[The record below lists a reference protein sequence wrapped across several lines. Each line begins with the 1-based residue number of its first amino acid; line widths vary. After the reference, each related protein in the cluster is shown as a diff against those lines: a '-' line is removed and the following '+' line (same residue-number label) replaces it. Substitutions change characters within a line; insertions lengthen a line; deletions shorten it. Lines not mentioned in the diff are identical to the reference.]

1 MKNETI
7 AALAAALAIILGI
20 QAYMTYRLNDRLN
33 QLTGSHSLST
43 DSKINTSTPP
53 KTKHSQPPINDDAL
67 KEDSWDPYAEIR
79 HMQNQ
84 VEGMFENTFSRL
96 HMKTPLGSLSKT
108 PDVDLQ
114 EKPDRYIV
122 TVNAPGADEASM
134 NVKLE
139 DRTLRIAIKTEHTK
153 DEADD
158 KNGKYQYRER
168 FVGQFQRL
176 LTLPGPTNAAKMTSE
191 YRKGVLTITLPK
203 A

>member
-1 MKNETI
+1 MKNETL
-7 AALAAALAIILGI
+7 AALAAVLVIVLGI

-33 QLTGSHSLST
+33 QLTGSYNLST
-43 DSKINTSTPP
+43 DSKISTSTPP
-53 KTKHSQPPINDDAL
+53 KSKHPQSAINDDAF
-67 KEDSWDPYAEIR
+67 KKDAWDPYAEIR

-84 VEGMFENTFSRL
+84 VERMFENTFSRL

-122 TVNAPGADEASM
+122 TVNAPGADEASID
-134 NVKLE
+134 VKLE
-139 DRTLRIAIKTEHTK
+139 DRTLRISIKTEHAK
-153 DEADD
+153 DETDD

-168 FVGQFQRL
+168 FVGQFHRV
-176 LTLPGPTNAAKMTSE
+176 LTLPGPTDAAKMTSE